1 MQNNLT
7 KQGGRGCVVALW
19 VVAISAGWQI
29 QAASA
34 QDTRLAN
41 ANPRANPQAQAPTTP
56 AVSAASAPAR
66 TARSHAAAIAKTD
79 KAVYYVDFRART
91 AASYG
96 HAFIWYG
103 RMDQKTVEVAGLHP
117 ASDNVIP
124 YILGHLVPVPSETGR
139 SYGDLD
145 EEYLTASYRVVM
157 TEEEAKP
164 VFAYI
169 RQLQGSR
176 PVWNAAVYN
185 CVAFIQDVARNM
197 GLRIPGNHLIYPEDW
212 VNKLRALNGG
222 VENQVVRLSDIRGG
236 RVPKPGQATE
246 PAASAP
252 AADPSEESAP
262 KQATAAAPRRA
273 PAKPAQAKPAP
284 VAETPKPA
292 QTAGI
297 PPNSSW

>member
-96 HAFIWYG
+96 HAFVWYG
-103 RMDQKTVEVAGLHP
+103 RTDQKKVDVAGLHP
-117 ASDNVIP
+117 ATESIIP
-124 YILGHLVPVPSETGR
+124 YILGHVVPVPSETGA

-145 EEYLTASYRVVM
+145 EQYLTASYRVLM
-157 TEEEAKP
+157 DDA
-164 VFAYI
+164 
-169 RQLQGSR
+169 QGR
-176 PVWNAAVYN
+176 
-185 CVAFIQDVARNM
+185 
-197 GLRIPGNHLIYPEDW
+197 
-212 VNKLRALNGG
+212 
-222 VENQVVRLSDIRGG
+222 
-236 RVPKPGQATE
+236 RVIG
-246 PAASAP
+246 
-252 AADPSEESAP
+252 
-262 KQATAAAPRRA
+262 
-273 PAKPAQAKPAP
+273 
-284 VAETPKPA
+284 
-292 QTAGI
+292 
-297 PPNSSW
+297 